1 MSFQKPENAITRAN
15 EFIHVGDKIGA
26 LNTLRAVI
34 TSRKFR
40 VWSSTMERLMLMY
53 VDLSVELRKGKEAK
67 DGLHQYRNIC
77 QQVNVGSLGKV
88 IERFLEQAE
97 ASAKDAQSEAD
108 AITLAAIE
116 DLEAEDAPES
126 ILLERVSGEDNKDR
140 TDREIVTPWLKFLWE
155 TYRTVLDILRNN
167 SKLEYLYQTTAQRAF
182 EFCEKYKRNT
192 EFRRL
197 SEILRNHLN
206 ILPKYSHQTNA
217 ISLSSPESM
226 QFHLETRFS
235 QLNVACNLELW
246 QDAFRSVE
254 DLHGL
259 MNMAKKPLKPQ
270 LMANYYEKLTQIF
283 WVSGN
288 HLFHAHAW
296 NKFYNLSRNQNKNLT
311 EEELKLMSST
321 VLLAS
326 LCIPLKAQNGEFF
339 DLDDVEKQKTSRLAV
354 LLGSVSNFL
363 SRESILEELIARN
376 GPVLPELHDLY
387 ALLEVKFHPL
397 EFVQSLK
404 PKLDFVS
411 GHPSLS
417 KYAEPLQK
425 IVFIRCLQQL
435 SRVYKTMKIEALAKM
450 IDFVDPTQ
458 LEKMMVEAVKNN
470 FVSLRIDHQNSQINF
485 GKEDLGSDKL
495 RNQLTLLARNL
506 KTVVGHISPESPEAK
521 QAKKEALF
529 GKILQTLER
538 DHKRIL
544 ERKKITERRKEIR
557 EALSILE
564 EKEHY
569 EQQEKAAKKKRKEQ
583 PKIKKAKPK
592 EENLPFG
599 IKKPEEPSEDA
610 LAKLAAA
617 KKAKREGER
626 RQANIAKKKDFLIRA
641 LREEEREL
649 LVAHYEEQQ
658 AQDKEWYEE
667 QRDEYIK
674 KQELAHERKLAEK
687 RRLERMHEVRATFE
701 KELEERREQ
710 KYQKLKAEQDERLKE
725 TREKVAEDRKKREIE
740 REKRRQELEE
750 QKKKQEEAR
759 RLAEEERKKK
769 QEQREKE
776 EREAEARAAELLK
789 ERESQPEWPQDP
801 GRQDEESDDGVI
813 SGMSLLQEAD
823 WIENLQGEIGVP
835 EIWTT
840 GKVIDGVVAEE
851 MTDGAVAEEMTD
863 GVAAEGMTDGAVV
876 EEMTDGVEVE
886 VEGMTDGHVDHQ
898 EEEGQQHQDEGM
910 MTDGHVDPQE
920 EEAGEVR
927 TGGHVDPQ
935 EEEVGEVTTDGLVD
949 REETTHGEMT
959 GGQGEG
965 EMIDGQEGTEE
976 GTTDRHA
983 EGEEKTGGLG
993 EETNPEEPIDGQ
1005 EETVAGLVV
1014 VIGGPVATL
1023 ALMAIALVDSLRTLM
1038 MVGPLLAVSAV
1049 VVTDFV

>member
-801 GRQDEESDDGVI
+801 GRQDEESDRWSDFR
-813 SGMSLLQEAD
+813 
-823 WIENLQGEIGVP
+823 
-835 EIWTT
+835 
-840 GKVIDGVVAEE
+840 
-851 MTDGAVAEEMTD
+851 
-863 GVAAEGMTDGAVV
+863 
-876 EEMTDGVEVE
+876 
-886 VEGMTDGHVDHQ
+886 
-898 EEEGQQHQDEGM
+898 DE
-910 MTDGHVDPQE
+910 PPP
-920 EEAGEVR
+920 R
-927 TGGHVDPQ
+927 SR
-935 EEEVGEVTTDGLVD
+935 LD
-949 REETTHGEMT
+949 REPPRGDWGPRDMDDREGDRWSGRGGDDRWSGRGGDDRWSGRGGDDRWSGRGGDDRWSGGGGGGDDRWSRGPPGGGRSAAPRRGDDDGWSRGPPGGGSRGGEDRWSRGPP
-959 GGQGEG
+959 GGGSRGGDDRWSSGPRRDDSRGDDRWSGGGGDDRWSRGDGRRDDGPPRGGGGEDRWSRG
-965 EMIDGQEGTEE
+965 RNEPRGADRWARGDGGRS
-976 GTTDRHA
+976 GGGDRWSRGDA
-983 EGEEKTGGLG
+983 G
-993 EETNPEEPIDGQ
+993 PDGDRFGRQ
-1005 EETVAGLVV
+1005 PQDSDDGWSVAGRKRR
-1014 VIGGPVATL
+1014 GGN
-1023 ALMAIALVDSLRTLM
+1023 
-1038 MVGPLLAVSAV
+1038 
-1049 VVTDFV
+1049 